1 MKKNSAIN
9 EISYVD
15 EIDFFEVPSFREIVA
30 GKRVDLDDFLIGL
43 LRFIKKKI
51 FINISAVTTLMGI
64 STAANASQD
73 MDQVR
78 RITSELSINKT
89 DSANNLIVVAKK
101 ESLGEDK
108 YLLVKVE
115 KNQDND
121 FVIRPGA
128 YRLSKKEAKDFYI
141 QGKYQADEDFT
152 DIEYPIEMLD
162 RLDVIDF
169 KNL

>member
-1 MKKNSAIN
+1 
-9 EISYVD
+9 
-15 EIDFFEVPSFREIVA
+15 
-30 GKRVDLDDFLIGL
+30 
-43 LRFIKKKI
+43 
-51 FINISAVTTLMGI
+51 MGI

-162 RLDVIDF
+162 SSMS
-169 KNL
+169 